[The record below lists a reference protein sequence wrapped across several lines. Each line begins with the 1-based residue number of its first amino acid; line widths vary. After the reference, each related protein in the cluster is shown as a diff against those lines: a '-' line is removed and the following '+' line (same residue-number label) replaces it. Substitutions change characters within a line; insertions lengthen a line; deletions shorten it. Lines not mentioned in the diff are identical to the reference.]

1 MAKNNPIKSICF
13 FCSYYSGSSLPIYV
27 RYYLTELTRHFTEV
41 VLLTNEKTILPA
53 DTDFLQSLN
62 IPYRLYENEGFDFG
76 MWHKALREYDIEQ
89 YDRVGLINDSCILF
103 KKLDFFF
110 EWLESENV
118 DYAGM
123 TDCNAIQYHIQS
135 YFLIIN
141 KTTIAPVKEYIERN
155 GVVTNIKE
163 VIKVYEVGLS
173 QYLIGLG
180 LKLTAYYPIQ
190 CIQLPLKNSS
200 EGNRKLKDKLIL
212 SHQKWKLSMGFIGK
226 KYMGNPMWY
235 TSKELIKQGIPL
247 IKKKILTRLYDD
259 ASLGY
264 MMRFGFEPDPRYYIR
279 LINRMYPQGN
289 IKELTSGILV
299 NQGLKKEIEFYS
311 YIYMVEFYFFML
323 HKVYLVKRTIVLMLG
338 RD

>member
-1 MAKNNPIKSICF
+1 MTKNNPIKSICF

-27 RYYLTELTRHFTEV
+27 RHYLTELTRHFTEV

-53 DTDFLQSLN
+53 DADFLQSLN

-89 YDRVGLINDSCILF
+89 YDRVGLINDSCVLF

-135 YFLIIN
+135 YFIVIN
-141 KTTIAPVKEYIERN
+141 KNGIAPVKEYLVRHGIFS
-155 GVVTNIKE
+155 NIKD

-173 QYLIGLG
+173 QYLIGLS
-180 LKLTAYYPIQ
+180 LKLKAYYPIQ
-190 CIQLPLKNSS
+190 SIIPLKDSG
-200 EGNRKLKDKLIL
+200 ENRKFKDKLIL

-226 KYMGNPMWY
+226 KYIGNPMWY
-235 TSKELIKQGIPL
+235 ASKELIKQGIPL
-247 IKKKILTRLYDD
+247 IKKKILTRLYGD
-259 ASLGY
+259 ASLRY

-279 LINRMYPQGN
+279 LINKIYPKGN
-289 IKELTSGILV
+289 IKELTSDVLV
-299 NQGLKKEIEFYS
+299 NQGLKKEIAFYS
-311 YIYMVEFYFFML
+311 YIYMVKFYFFML
-323 HKVYLVKRTIVLMLG
+323 HKVYLIKRTIVIMLG

>member
-1 MAKNNPIKSICF
+1 
-13 FCSYYSGSSLPIYV
+13 
-27 RYYLTELTRHFTEV
+27 
-41 VLLTNEKTILPA
+41 
-53 DTDFLQSLN
+53 
-62 IPYRLYENEGFDFG
+62 
-76 MWHKALREYDIEQ
+76 
-89 YDRVGLINDSCILF
+89 
-103 KKLDFFF
+103 
-110 EWLESENV
+110 
-118 DYAGM
+118 
-123 TDCNAIQYHIQS
+123 
-135 YFLIIN
+135 
-141 KTTIAPVKEYIERN
+141 
-155 GVVTNIKE
+155 
-163 VIKVYEVGLS
+163 
-173 QYLIGLG
+173 
-180 LKLTAYYPIQ
+180 
-190 CIQLPLKNSS
+190 
-200 EGNRKLKDKLIL
+200 
-212 SHQKWKLSMGFIGK
+212 MGFIGK